1 MRIRVF
7 WTALALLIA
16 VSFFFSNAAAC
27 KIRIL
32 SGHVTYRERTALPPS
47 AVIVVRLVDVSRAA
61 GKAITIAATSMK
73 AQAQAPFP
81 YQLRYDDS
89 MLQSRNTYVLQAW
102 ITINRTLKFISTE
115 QNRVLTWAPNP
126 TDIVVERID
135 AQKEISVPRPT
146 GRGKKISR

>member
-1 MRIRVF
+1 MRVRVF

-16 VSFFFSNAAAC
+16 GSFFFSNAAAC
-27 KIRIL
+27 KIRTL

-47 AVIVVRLVDVSRAA
+47 AVIVVRLVDVSRAE
-61 GKAITIAATSMK
+61 GKAITIAATSMT
-73 AQAQAPFP
+73 AQTQAPFP

-89 MLQSRNTYVLQAW
+89 MLQTGNTYVLQAW
-102 ITINRTLKFISTE
+102 ITINRTLKFVSTD

-135 AQKEISVPRPT
+135 AQKKTSVTTPT
-146 GRGKKISR
+146 GRRKKLSR